1 MGRVGQLSPR
11 LGYYIVSFGTVLEFL
26 GLVGDSWSGGDSSPA
41 SRGVLT
47 FSQPGDVLL
56 VLGLAITVLGTI
68 LGLLSLAHT
77 LSEDVARPPRLLPA
91 LPLVLLV
98 GISVGSVAFAY
109 QTSGQSTATTA
120 SVSSQPSALVAATA
134 TPVCPP
140 GTFWHDP
147 TQRCLSLTVGSNG
160 SPAVATPVPAGAT
173 PVCPA
178 GTIWHPAG
186 NHCLP
191 TTCPAGSFF
200 NAALFVCVGV
210 APATPGLSTG
220 PSPTPVCPDGTFWH
234 PVMNHCMPTLSVVC
248 PIGYEWN
255 TAALTCL
262 QVAAPPTVVPTSTP
276 TLEPGA
282 TPSPTAKVT
291 PTPTPTPTSDVPSCP
306 DGYFWHPAMGH
317 CMSNTCPPGLVW
329 DQGHLYCVLPTTVEA
344 TVTPA
349 TTPGAATA
357 TPIPVSTPACPD
369 GYFWH
374 PAMGHCMSNTCPPG
388 LVWDADHLYCVLPSP
403 PPG

>member
-1 MGRVGQLSPR
+1 LGKLSPR
-11 LGYYIVSFGTVLEFL
+11 LGYYIVSIGTVLEFL
-26 GLVGDSWSGGDSSPA
+26 GLVGDSWSGGASSPT

-68 LGLLSLAHT
+68 LGLLSLADSLT
-77 LSEDVARPPRLLPA
+77 RDVARPPRLLPA

-109 QTSGQSTATTA
+109 QAGGQSTATTA
-120 SVSSQPSALVAATA
+120 SVSSQPSGLVAAPA

-140 GTFWHDP
+140 GTFWHEP
-147 TQRCLSLTVGSNG
+147 TQRCLSLTVDANG
-160 SPAVATPVPAGAT
+160 VPAVATPVPAGAT

-191 TTCPAGSFF
+191 TGCPAGSFF
-200 NAALFVCVGV
+200 DAALFVCVGV

-220 PSPTPVCPDGTFWH
+220 PAPTPVCPAGTFWH
-234 PVMNHCMPTLSVVC
+234 PTMNHCMSTVC
-248 PIGYEWN
+248 PVGYEWSA
-255 TAALTCL
+255 TALICL
-262 QVAAPPTVVPTSTP
+262 QIAGPSPTAVPTSTP
-276 TLEPGA
+276 TLEPGS
-282 TPSPTAKVT
+282 TPPPTPDVT
-291 PTPTPTPTSDVPSCP
+291 PTPTGVPVPTCP
-306 DGYFWHPAMGH
+306 DGYFWMPAMGH
-317 CMSNTCPPGLVW
+317 CMSNTCPSGLVW
-329 DQGHLYCVLPTTVEA
+329 DQDHLYCVLPSTVETTPTA
-344 TVTPA
+344 TVTP
-349 TTPGAATA
+349 TPTSTAQASA

-388 LVWDADHLYCVLPSP
+388 LVWDQDGLYCVLPSP
-403 PPG
+403 TPS